1 MKLSFASAAIAAGYC
16 AFANTDLFTVDET
29 PDCGFV
35 GCDLPQVNV
44 DSFVEKTFDNLVD
57 HFNAQDDRTY
67 KQRYWVND
75 DFYTGEGPVFVYICG
90 EYRCTV
96 PDTRLYPFMIGATYG
111 ARFLVV
117 EHRFY
122 GDSQPFDDWSLESL
136 QYLSSQQGLA
146 DLAYLLGTLNKA
158 ENEVLVIGGS
168 YPGAMS
174 AWFRERYP
182 HIAVGAWSSSGV
194 VQPIVDYWQYD
205 E

>member
-1 MKLSFASAAIAAGYC
+1 MRTTLAAATIVASFCANASLA
-16 AFANTDLFTVDET
+16 DLEFNDVTT

-44 DSFVEKTFDNLVD
+44 DSFVEKTFDNMVD

-67 KQRYWVND
+67 KQRYWVSD
-75 DFYTGEGPVFVYICG
+75 EYWKEDGPIFVYICG
-90 EYRCTV
+90 EYRCSV

-122 GDSQPFDDWSLESL
+122 GDSQPFEDWSLDSL
-136 QYLSSQQGLA
+136 QYLSSQQALS
-146 DLAYLLGTLNKA
+146 DLAYLIGSLNEKD
-158 ENEVLVIGGS
+158 NEVLVIGGS

-182 HIAVGAWSSSGV
+182 HITIGSWSSSGV
-194 VQPIVDYWQYD
+194 VQPMVDMW
-205 E
+205 